1 MIRKRGS
8 IMEKKTS
15 IRGKMMKI
23 FAMLVMFTGII
34 IAALLFMFF
43 WREYKSVLRS
53 YLKDVDY
60 QTTNSLENNIKKTED
75 FSLKILTSQVIQN
88 AVNEVNKKQMNY
100 YELLEYQ
107 KRIEK
112 EIAVDAL
119 SSSYVVSV
127 SVITDN
133 ECEFS
138 VKKHEIGGT
147 QFGFVKEEIYA
158 GNGSLLWTTLKTK
171 NRICAARAILDL
183 ETMQPIGYINIVYE
197 KEYLTNIL
205 TDNFVEYV
213 GVSYLV
219 DDGGYIMAAS
229 DEKYTRKYLENTP
242 DKLRDKEDISY
253 DVLSGTRCYYYVG
266 NRMENGWTLVQLA
279 SVKEFN
285 KTMYWIL
292 QIIIIILIMTLGAGV
307 LLVWL
312 ATSHIAKP
320 TRILVESMKQLAKDG
335 KYPRVQI
342 TSNDEIGWIST
353 EYNKMAEN
361 IEEMIEKVYKME
373 LSEKQ
378 ARLEYLQ
385 MQINPH
391 FLYNVLDTISWMAI
405 AEGKQEI
412 SEMTIA
418 LAELLRAIIKNDH
431 FITLREEMV
440 VVKDYL
446 MIQSERFEDKI
457 LVNYDIEE
465 KAYEYLVPN
474 FILQPLIENA
484 IIHGLEPK
492 VGVGRLGIQIKLIQD
507 RMHFMIEDDGVGM
520 TETEVHTLR
529 QRCSQDR
536 AGNAIGL
543 INVYKRLI
551 LCYGEDSRLIIE
563 SKKDVGTKIRFSIP
577 LRQI

>member
-1 MIRKRGS
+1 
-8 IMEKKTS
+8 
-15 IRGKMMKI
+15 
-23 FAMLVMFTGII
+23 
-34 IAALLFMFF
+34 
-43 WREYKSVLRS
+43 
-53 YLKDVDY
+53 
-60 QTTNSLENNIKKTED
+60 
-75 FSLKILTSQVIQN
+75 
-88 AVNEVNKKQMNY
+88 
-100 YELLEYQ
+100 
-107 KRIEK
+107 
-112 EIAVDAL
+112 
-119 SSSYVVSV
+119 
-127 SVITDN
+127 
-133 ECEFS
+133 
-138 VKKHEIGGT
+138 
-147 QFGFVKEEIYA
+147 
-158 GNGSLLWTTLKTK
+158 
-171 NRICAARAILDL
+171 
-183 ETMQPIGYINIVYE
+183 
-197 KEYLTNIL
+197 
-205 TDNFVEYV
+205 
-213 GVSYLV
+213 
-219 DDGGYIMAAS
+219 
-229 DEKYTRKYLENTP
+229 
-242 DKLRDKEDISY
+242 
-253 DVLSGTRCYYYVG
+253 
-266 NRMENGWTLVQLA
+266 
-279 SVKEFN
+279 
-285 KTMYWIL
+285 MYWIL

-342 TSNDEIGWIST
+342 TSNDEIGWIGT